1 MKTRS
6 RRTVA
11 ALVAGLS
18 LIVIFAVALAVARA
32 PDDGALAQGLRGG
45 GFVIVVRHGP
55 TFADI
60 DDGDLLNLDSN
71 AAQLNLNDEG
81 ETLAKAFGRA
91 MHDVGIPVGRV
102 FTSKYNGSYE
112 TAVLAGFED
121 IVKVSD
127 LTDGG
132 LVISPREYD
141 RRAEGFRKMIAM
153 PPNTGTNTILIT
165 HQRNLVAAL
174 GKGWQDVKQGEA
186 SIFRPENGTYKLV
199 ARVQIDEWRR
209 IANAAKAPTR
219 PLAEIPQQP
228 TAQPH

>member
-1 MKTRS
+1 MKTLS
-6 RRTVA
+6 RRIVA
-11 ALVAGLS
+11 ALVACLS

-32 PDDGALAQGLRGG
+32 PDDEALARGLRGG

-81 ETLAKAFGRA
+81 ETLAKVFGRA
-91 MHDVGIPVGRV
+91 MHDDGIPVGRV
-102 FTSKYNGSYE
+102 FTSKYNGAYE

-141 RRAEGFRKMIAM
+141 RRAEGFRKMLAM
-153 PPNTGTNTILIT
+153 PPNAGTNTILIT

-174 GKGWQDVKQGEA
+174 GKDWQDVKQGEA
-186 SIFRPENGTYKLV
+186 SIFRPENGAYKLA
-199 ARVQIDEWRR
+199 ARVRIDEWPR
-209 IANAAKAPTR
+209 IAKAPK
-219 PLAEIPQQP
+219 
-228 TAQPH
+228 

>member
-11 ALVAGLS
+11 ALVACLGS
-18 LIVIFAVALAVARA
+18 IGFPVAVTAARA
-32 PDDGALAQGLRGG
+32 PDDKGLAQGLRSG

-60 DDGDLLNLDSN
+60 EDGDLLNLDSN

-81 ETLAKAFGRA
+81 ETLARAFGRA

-102 FTSKYNGSYE
+102 FTSKYNGAYE
-112 TAVLAGFED
+112 TAVLAGFDD
-121 IVKVSD
+121 IVKAPD

-141 RRAEGFRKMIAM
+141 RRAEGFRKMLAM
-153 PPNTGTNTILIT
+153 PPDAGTNTILIT

-174 GKGWQDVKQGEA
+174 GKDWRDAKQGEA
-186 SIFRPENGTYKLV
+186 SIFRPENGSYKLV
-199 ARVQIDEWRR
+199 ARMQIAEWPR
-209 IANAAKAPTR
+209 IAKVPR
-219 PLAEIPQQP
+219 
-228 TAQPH
+228 

>member
-11 ALVAGLS
+11 ALVACLGL
-18 LIVIFAVALAVARA
+18 IGIFAVAVTVARA
-32 PDDGALAQGLRGG
+32 PDDKALAQGLRSG

-60 DDGDLLNLDSN
+60 EDGDLLNLDSN

-81 ETLAKAFGRA
+81 ETLARAFGRA

-102 FTSKYNGSYE
+102 FTSKYNGAYE

-121 IVKVSD
+121 IVKAPD

-141 RRAEGFRKMIAM
+141 RRAEGFRKMLAM
-153 PPNTGTNTILIT
+153 PPNAGTNTIL
-165 HQRNLVAAL
+165 N
-174 GKGWQDVKQGEA
+174 
-186 SIFRPENGTYKLV
+186 Y
-199 ARVQIDEWRR
+199 
-209 IANAAKAPTR
+209 APTESR
-219 PLAEIPQQP
+219 CRAWQRLARRETRRGFDFSTGEWHLQIGR
-228 TAQPH
+228 AGAD

>member
-11 ALVAGLS
+11 ALVACLGL
-18 LIVIFAVALAVARA
+18 IGFAVAVTAARA
-32 PDDGALAQGLRGG
+32 PDDKALAQGLRSG

-60 DDGDLLNLDSN
+60 EDGDLLYLASN

-81 ETLAKAFGRA
+81 ETLARAFGQA

-102 FTSKYNGSYE
+102 FTSKYNGAYE
-112 TAVLAGFED
+112 TAVLAGFD
-121 IVKVSD
+121 GIVKAPD

-132 LVISPREYD
+132 VISPREYD
-141 RRAEGFRKMIAM
+141 RRAEGFRKMLAM
-153 PPNTGTNTILIT
+153 PPDAGTNTILIT

-174 GKGWQDVKQGEA
+174 GKDWQDVKQGEA
-186 SIFRPENGTYKLV
+186 SIFRPGEWQL
-199 ARVQIDEWRR
+199 QIGRAGADCRMAPHR
-209 IANAAKAPTR
+209 QRAKIDTR
-219 PLAEIPQQP
+219 PLAEIPQPP
-228 TAQPH
+228 TPRPH

>member
-11 ALVAGLS
+11 ALVACLS
-18 LIVIFAVALAVARA
+18 LLGIFAVAVTAARA
-32 PDDGALAQGLRGG
+32 PDDKALAQGLRSG

-60 DDGDLLNLDSN
+60 EDSDLLNLDSN

-81 ETLAKAFGRA
+81 ETLARAFGRA

-102 FTSKYNGSYE
+102 FTSKYNGAYE
-112 TAVLAGFED
+112 TAVLAGLED
-121 IVKVSD
+121 IVKAPD

-141 RRAEGFRKMIAM
+141 RRAEGFRKILAM
-153 PPNTGTNTILIT
+153 PPNAGTSAWPASTFFPIL
-165 HQRNLVAAL
+165 
-174 GKGWQDVKQGEA
+174 
-186 SIFRPENGTYKLV
+186 
-199 ARVQIDEWRR
+199 
-209 IANAAKAPTR
+209 
-219 PLAEIPQQP
+219 
-228 TAQPH
+228 PH

>member
-1 MKTRS
+1 MKTRP

-11 ALVAGLS
+11 ALVACLGL
-18 LIVIFAVALAVARA
+18 LGIFAVAVTVARA
-32 PDDGALAQGLRGG
+32 PDDKALAQGLRSG

-60 DDGDLLNLDSN
+60 EDSDLLNLDSN

-81 ETLAKAFGRA
+81 ETLARAFGRA

-102 FTSKYNGSYE
+102 FTSKYNGAYE

-121 IVKVSD
+121 IVKAPD

-141 RRAEGFRKMIAM
+141 RRAEGFRKMLAI
-153 PPNTGTNTILIT
+153 PPNAGTNTILIT

-174 GKGWQDVKQGEA
+174 GKDWQDVKQGEA

-199 ARVQIDEWRR
+199 ARVRIDEWPR
-209 IANAAKAPTR
+209 IAKAPR
-219 PLAEIPQQP
+219 
-228 TAQPH
+228 

>member
-11 ALVAGLS
+11 ALVACLGL
-18 LIVIFAVALAVARA
+18 IGFAVAVTAARA
-32 PDDGALAQGLRGG
+32 PDDKALAQGLRSG

-55 TFADI
+55 TFADSE
-60 DDGDLLNLDSN
+60 DGDLLNLASN

-81 ETLAKAFGRA
+81 ETLARAFGWA

-102 FTSKYNGSYE
+102 FTSKYNGAYE

-141 RRAEGFRKMIAM
+141 RRAEGFRKMLAM
-153 PPNTGTNTILIT
+153 PPNAGTNTILIT

-174 GKGWQDVKQGEA
+174 GKDWQDVKQGEA
-186 SIFRPENGTYKLV
+186 SIFRPENGSYKLV
-199 ARVQIDEWRR
+199 ARVRIDEWPR
-209 IANAAKAPTR
+209 IAKAPR
-219 PLAEIPQQP
+219 
-228 TAQPH
+228 

>member
-1 MKTRS
+1 MKTGS

-11 ALVAGLS
+11 ALVACLGL
-18 LIVIFAVALAVARA
+18 IGFAVAVTAARA
-32 PDDGALAQGLRGG
+32 PDDKALAQGLRSG

-60 DDGDLLNLDSN
+60 EDGDLLNLDSN

-81 ETLAKAFGRA
+81 ETLARAFGRA

-102 FTSKYNGSYE
+102 FTSKYSGAYQ
-112 TAVLAGFED
+112 TAVLAGFDD
-121 IVKVSD
+121 IVKAPD

-141 RRAEGFRKMIAM
+141 RRAEGFRKMLAM
-153 PPNTGTNTILIT
+153 PPDAGTNTILIT

-174 GKGWQDVKQGEA
+174 GKDWQDAKQGEA
-186 SIFRPENGTYKLV
+186 SIFRPENGSYKLV
-199 ARVQIDEWRR
+199 TRVQIAEWPR
-209 IANAAKAPTR
+209 IAKAPR
-219 PLAEIPQQP
+219 
-228 TAQPH
+228 

>member
-11 ALVAGLS
+11 ALVACLGL
-18 LIVIFAVALAVARA
+18 IGFAVAVTAARA
-32 PDDGALAQGLRGG
+32 PDDKALAQGLRSG

-60 DDGDLLNLDSN
+60 EDGDLLNLASN

-81 ETLAKAFGRA
+81 ETLARAFGWA

-102 FTSKYNGSYE
+102 FTSKYNGAYE
-112 TAVLAGFED
+112 TAVLAGFDD
-121 IVKVSD
+121 IVKAPD

-141 RRAEGFRKMIAM
+141 RRAEGFRKMLAM
-153 PPNTGTNTILIT
+153 PPDAGTNTILIT

-174 GKGWQDVKQGEA
+174 GKDWQDVKQGEA
-186 SIFRPENGTYKLV
+186 SIFRPENGSYKLV
-199 ARVQIDEWRR
+199 ARVQIAEWPR
-209 IANAAKAPTR
+209 IAKVPR
-219 PLAEIPQQP
+219 
-228 TAQPH
+228 

>member
-11 ALVAGLS
+11 ALVACLS
-18 LIVIFAVALAVARA
+18 LIGIFAVAVTAARA
-32 PDDGALAQGLRGG
+32 PDDKALAQGLRSG

-60 DDGDLLNLDSN
+60 EDGDLLNLASN

-81 ETLAKAFGRA
+81 ETLARAFGRA

-102 FTSKYNGSYE
+102 FTSKYNGAYE
-112 TAVLAGFED
+112 TAVLAGFDD
-121 IVKVSD
+121 IVKAPD

-141 RRAEGFRKMIAM
+141 RRAGGFRKLLAM
-153 PPNTGTNTILIT
+153 PPDAGANTMLIT
-165 HQRNLVAAL
+165 DERKLVAAL
-174 GKGWQDVKQGEA
+174 GKAGRDVKQGEA
-186 SIFRPENGTYKLV
+186 SIFRPENGNYKLV
-199 ARVQIDEWRR
+199 ARVRIDEWPR
-209 IANAAKAPTR
+209 IAKAPR
-219 PLAEIPQQP
+219 
-228 TAQPH
+228 